1 MDDFEITKRLFIHHF
16 LNPPAPGLGG
26 KFNLNLVNPNDA
38 MTLTKTKSD
47 GRTCMLLEVKSALAA
62 GFTSTEQHILES
74 EIRNLVLAFN
84 LNLGLVC
91 ISDAY
96 VEYQPAEVRFKPSG
110 PELTSNQH
118 VGSITQSVTEPVFIH
133 ETTHVV
139 MGREDTVDEQK
150 VIDAF
155 RKIQRFRQNIQ
166 STSPITEVNLDRA
179 LREFELG
186 MSPMNTIS
194 KFKHIYNA
202 VEITTNLNGE
212 GWMKDTKLDAV
223 VCKLAGNQ
231 LQQALVEQWRCFY
244 NRTKHSDR
252 AKMGNADTQTYN
264 QGVNNLPAWL
274 PEIRACAVTIL
285 SKRLN

>member
-26 KFNLNLVNPNDA
+26 NFNLNLVNSNGA
-38 MTLTKTKSD
+38 MTLTKTQSD
-47 GRTCMLLEVKSALAA
+47 GRTYMLLELKSALGA
-62 GFTSTEQHILES
+62 GFTSNEQHILES
-74 EIRNLVLAFN
+74 EMRNLVLAFN
-84 LNLGLVC
+84 MNLRLVC

-96 VEYQPAEVRFKPSG
+96 VEYQPAKVKFKPSE
-110 PELTSNQH
+110 PELTSNQQA
-118 VGSITQSVTEPVFIH
+118 GFITQSVTDPVFIH

-139 MGREDTVDEQK
+139 MGREDIVDEQN

-155 RKIQRFRQNIQ
+155 RKIQKFRQNIQ
-166 STSPITEVNLDRA
+166 STSTITEVNLDRA

-202 VEITTNLNGE
+202 IEIAMNLNGE
-212 GWMKDTKLDAV
+212 SWMEGSKLDTEI
-223 VCKLAGNQ
+223 CKLAGNQ
-231 LQQALVEQWRCFY
+231 LQQVLVEQWRCFY

-252 AKMGNADTQTYN
+252 AKLGNADTQTYN
-264 QGVNNLPAWL
+264 HGVNNLPVWL
-274 PEIRACAVTIL
+274 PEIRTCGVTIL
-285 SKRLN
+285 LRRLN

>member
-16 LNPPAPGLGG
+16 LNPPAPGRGG
-26 KFNLNLVNPNDA
+26 NFNLNLVNPNGA
-38 MTLTKTKSD
+38 MMLTKRQSD
-47 GRTCMLLEVKSALAA
+47 GQIYMLLEVKSALAA
-62 GFTSTEQHILES
+62 GFTSTEQHILEF
-74 EIRNLVLAFN
+74 EIRNLALAFN

-96 VEYQPAEVRFKPSG
+96 VEYQPAEVKFKPSE
-110 PELTSNQH
+110 PKLTNNQQ
-118 VGSITQSVTEPVFIH
+118 VGSITQTVTEPVFIH

-139 MGREDTVDEQK
+139 MGRDDTVDEQN
-150 VIDAF
+150 ILDAF
-155 RKIQRFRQNIQ
+155 RKIQRFRQNIH
-166 STSPITEVNLDRA
+166 STSPIAEVNLDRA

-202 VEITTNLNGE
+202 VEIATNLNGE
-212 GWMKDTKLDAV
+212 GWMKDTKLDAE
-223 VCKLAGNQ
+223 VCKLVGNQ
-231 LQQALVEQWRCFY
+231 IQQALVEQWRCFY

-274 PEIRACAVTIL
+274 PEIRTCAVTIL
-285 SKRLN
+285 LRRLN